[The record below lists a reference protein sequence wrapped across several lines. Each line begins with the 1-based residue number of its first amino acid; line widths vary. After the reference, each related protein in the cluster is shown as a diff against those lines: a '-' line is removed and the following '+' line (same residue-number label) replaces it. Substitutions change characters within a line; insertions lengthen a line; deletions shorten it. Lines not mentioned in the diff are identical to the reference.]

1 MYKYPTTS
9 SLGSQKSQRTICNK
23 EAELFCHSD
32 RGDRSGRGSHRGR
45 GGRGRKGDDDID
57 DGTTLSFLT
66 EMMAT
71 TMSL

>member
-1 MYKYPTTS
+1 MIENSDMLIREVLVKGRKKPAS
-9 SLGSQKSQRTICNK
+9 
-23 EAELFCHSD
+23 HSD